1 MARYKKIKFLIS
13 DTFFVYF
20 FDKTS
25 VELFVNDG
33 ELVMTNTVFPREVFN
48 RMTFYCPKGNWT
60 AKDLKIYPIL

>member
-25 VELFVNDG
+25 VELFVNEG
-33 ELVMTNTVFPREVFN
+33 ESVVINTVFPHEVFKG
-48 RMTFYCPKGNWT
+48 MAFYCSKE
-60 AKDLKIYPIL
+60 IR